1 MKSFW
6 SIPLLLLFVAQV
18 CYLPAL
24 SAWLAWHQEY
34 VANELCINRFEPE
47 LMCSGK
53 CYVQEVT
60 SEALGHEQTGKPLPA
75 QDNRLPVTP
84 PLAEHLSWA
93 IPAASISHSAVF
105 PAVRQP
111 LPALFCS
118 GIFHPPRFTV

>member
-47 LMCSGK
+47 LMCSGS

-60 SEALGHEQTGKPLPA
+60 SEALGQEQTGKPLPA
-75 QDNRLPVTP
+75 QDNRLPITP
-84 PLAEHLSWA
+84 PLAGHLSLA
-93 IPAASISHSAVF
+93 IPTASISHSAVF

-118 GIFHPPRFTV
+118 GIFHPPRFIV